1 MKSFAKKGFL
11 QKIIITV
18 VVALLLS
25 NFIVPTYSHADWGG
39 VLISPVVDLL
49 CSIGDAVI
57 NLLQRCMTGTF
68 GSKEVDF
75 SMSAFMV
82 EDDKFFSEPEYS
94 EYQGSAGGSS
104 YTETI
109 NIDPSGDKNH
119 PNPNEFERGWL
130 NSSNKYHVPVAT
142 YSPEQIFAGNVAGL
156 DINFIKPNTYE
167 GQDES
172 SASKLQPTIAA
183 WYVALR
189 NLTVVG
195 LLSVLVYVAIRI
207 ILSSTA
213 ADKAKYKQML
223 TDWLIALC
231 LLFFLHYIMSFV
243 ITMTESICNAIAGDG
258 QTGITVTVQSSENS
272 SGTFKTNLLGLA
284 RFKTQYADFGQ
295 KMAYLIMYLALVIY
309 TCIFTWFYLKRLL
322 MMAFLTLIA
331 PLVALTYP
339 IDKISD
345 GKAQAFDSWIKEY
358 VFNALIQPFHLI
370 IYTVFIGTAM
380 DLAAN
385 NIIYMIAALGFI
397 MPAEKILRKFFGFEK
412 AGSTLGALGGF
423 TAASL
428 LGKLG
433 KGGGSKGGAKQ
444 GSKDDS
450 SGDKQKPPKFERRH
464 DVNQIDDGS
473 GNTPTGGQE
482 GQGGENGAPPPDTAL
497 DKYEAEGYGK
507 NDAGEYYNPW
517 TDEYDPN
524 YDPHNDAAYAQQGQ
538 ASQQQNENGQGQPAQ
553 QQNNSNNEQNRNQ
566 EAETQRKH
574 RIMNLARAHGINA
587 RSLAGGAY
595 RGGKRAIGGVMR
607 FGTKTAFKAAGG
619 TVAGAVA
626 LATGRGLAGAS
637 AAAFAGA
644 NLGGKLGDGIANTAG
659 MAWRGV
665 EAVGRGARRVG
676 RAIHA
681 DATAPNSE
689 EGLRAAE
696 NELFGGTRLGRE
708 LDQANGN
715 TRYQTAGEARDI
727 KRDENNIQY
736 VRDYMAAK
744 NGGVMPSDREV
755 RAQMNSFDP
764 YLAEGLTDIK
774 DMLKAQKAESI
785 GISSKQAAIIAA
797 IGKERGITAD
807 ILNDDKKATAQRANL
822 QQEFINKGYSKEAA
836 SQRADYTMNVLKVQ
850 NGVANSIQGGTTTQT
865 SRQPE
870 SRQQSNPQPRQP
882 SQPRQPRNSG
892 NNNRQNRS

>member
-11 QKIIITV
+11 QKIIITI
-18 VVALLLS
+18 VAVLMLS

-49 CSIGDAVI
+49 CSIGDGVI
-57 NLLQRCMTGTF
+57 NLLQKCMTGNF
-68 GSKEVDF
+68 GSKDVNF

-82 EDDKFFSEPEYS
+82 EDDQFFSNPEYS
-94 EYQGSAGGSS
+94 EFQGSAGNSS
-104 YTETI
+104 YSETI
-109 NIDPSGDKNH
+109 NIDDGDT
-119 PNPNEFERGWL
+119 EIERGWFS
-130 NSSNKYHVPVAT
+130 SSNKYHVPIAT

-207 ILSSTA
+207 IISSTA

-243 ITMTESICNAIAGDG
+243 ITMTESICAAIAGDG
-258 QTGITVTVQSSENS
+258 QTGVTVTVVSSENS

-345 GKAQAFDSWIKEY
+345 GKAQAFDTWIKEY

-380 DLAAN
+380 DLASS

-433 KGGGSKGGAKQ
+433 KGGKSSGGGKQ
-444 GSKDDS
+444 GSKEKPS
-450 SGDKQKPPKFERRH
+450 SGEEKPPRFERRH
-464 DVNQIDDGS
+464 DVGQIDDGS
-473 GNTPTGGQE
+473 GNTPQQDNQNGEEQAEEEANIHDRAAEMLAEEERNMSAQDYRESGMNPQE
-482 GQGGENGAPPPDTAL
+482 WRENRQRELEEQLNREQQRQAANNNNNQ
-497 DKYEAEGYGK
+497 AE
-507 NDAGEYYNPW
+507 EQRRSR
-517 TDEYDPN
+517 
-524 YDPHNDAAYAQQGQ
+524 AA
-538 ASQQQNENGQGQPAQ
+538 NW
-553 QQNNSNNEQNRNQ
+553 
-566 EAETQRKH
+566 
-574 RIMNLARAHGINA
+574 ARAHGINA
-587 RSLAGGAY
+587 RSLGRAAY
-595 RGGKRAIGGVMR
+595 RGATRTIGGVAR
-607 FGTKTAFKAAGG
+607 FGTRTAFRAAGG
-619 TVAGAVA
+619 TLAGAVA
-626 LATGRGLAGAS
+626 LATGRGVAGA
-637 AAAFAGA
+637 AAAVYAGA
-644 NLGGKLGDGIANTAG
+644 NVGGRIGDGISNTAG

-665 EAVGRGARRVG
+665 EATGRGVRRVG

-681 DATAPNSE
+681 GATGGSVSD
-689 EGLRAAE
+689 
-696 NELFGGTRLGRE
+696 ELLGGTRLGRE
-708 LDQANGN
+708 LDAANGN
-715 TRYQTAGEARDI
+715 TRYQTAATAREI
-727 KRDENNIQY
+727 MNNEDNRQY
-736 VRDYMAAK
+736 VRDWMAAR
-744 NGGVMPSDREV
+744 NGGVMPTDREV
-755 RAQMNSFDP
+755 RAQMNSLNP
-764 YLAEGLTDIK
+764 YIAEGLTDIK

-807 ILNDDKKATAQRANL
+807 ILNDDKKANAQRANL
-822 QQEFINKGYSKEAA
+822 QQDFINKGYSKEAA
-836 SQRADYTMNVLKVQ
+836 GQRADYTMNVLKVQ
-850 NGVANSIQGGTTTQT
+850 NGVANNIQGGGQT
-865 SRQPE
+865 NRSSNTNSSNGRSRN
-870 SRQQSNPQPRQP
+870 R
-882 SQPRQPRNSG
+882 
-892 NNNRQNRS
+892 NNNS